1 MNSNFKDL
9 IAVSQNHVEGLEKME
24 AIKQL
29 QNFNIEGYTQA
40 INSIKRQIAQ
50 YQK

>member
-1 MNSNFKDL
+1 
-9 IAVSQNHVEGLEKME
+9 ME
-24 AIKQL
+24 AIKAL
-29 QNFNIEGYTQA
+29 QNFNIEGYSAA